1 MMKYLMNWQAWLIAG
16 ALAGC
21 GGADAANGGVVDVGV
36 EMALTSASSG
46 NGAGKAL
53 VADEAEGGE
62 VEIAHARAIV
72 ERIELYLPTGHDESE
87 SADDKGGSGGGKGG
101 DDSSHSG
108 KDDSTDDAADDKG
121 VDSSDDAADDKG
133 VDSSDDVA
141 DDKGDDMSDD
151 DSATGNGD
159 KITIRGP
166 FIIDLVDGSS
176 TPSIADI
183 KVPAGHYR
191 RVDVRFS
198 NDGHGKLG
206 ANDPLNGNT
215 FVADGTFTPNGGEAM
230 PFSVALD
237 FNEEARFE
245 SKAGFDI
252 SAQAASDVLLKL
264 DISSWF
270 SALPVSECAES
281 GAIAIDEKSS
291 CHFEQDL
298 KDAIKSSG
306 RLEHR

>member
-1 MMKYLMNWQAWLIAG
+1 MTKYSKWQVWLIAG

-21 GGADAANGGVVDVGV
+21 GGADAASGGAVDVGV
-36 EMALTSASSG
+36 EMALTAGSSSSG
-46 NGAGKAL
+46 AGTAL
-53 VADEAEGGE
+53 VANEAEGGK
-62 VEIAHARAIV
+62 VEIAHARAVV
-72 ERIELYLPTGHDESE
+72 ERIELYLPDS
-87 SADDKGGSGGGKGG
+87 SGGSGGGKGG
-101 DDSSHSG
+101 DDTSADDSRHGG
-108 KDDSTDDAADDKG
+108 KDDSADHDANDDKG
-121 VDSSDDAADDKG
+121 VDSADHAAN
-133 VDSSDDVA
+133 
-141 DDKGDDMSDD
+141 DDKGDDSV
-151 DSATGNGD
+151 NGGED

-206 ANDPLNGNT
+206 ASDPLSGNT
-215 FVADGTFTPNGGEAM
+215 LVADGTFTPNGGTAM

-245 SKAGFDI
+245 SAEGFDI
-252 SAQAASDVLLKL
+252 SAAAASDVLLKL

-270 SALPVSECAES
+270 SALPVAECVEG
-281 GAIAIDEKSS
+281 GALAIDEKSS